1 MERSFERSHVKLK
14 VTWGGVGIVAVAI
27 LVLFIFNFDV
37 LRHWTA
43 IHIGSTKESGPYYG
57 FWSGFG
63 SDISEGAIAV
73 GLYTGLRKVNCH
85 SRMCWR
91 IGHHPLEGTPYHL
104 CKKHHPDVPKH
115 SARLEDIL
123 AQYQT
128 YKDSQGAA
136 APAAPRPS
144 GAAAAKKAPAKKAV
158 ARKVPVKR

>member
-1 MERSFERSHVKLK
+1 MKIKIQV
-14 VTWGGVGIVAVAI
+14 GVFALVAVVV

-91 IGHHPLEGTPYHL
+91 IGHHPLDGTPYHL
-104 CKKHHPDVPKH
+104 CKKHHPDVPRH
-115 SARLEDIL
+115 GARQEDIL
-123 AQYQT
+123 AQYQK
-128 YKDSQGAA
+128 YKDSQGSAVGT
-136 APAAPRPS
+136 APSP
-144 GAAAAKKAPAKKAV
+144 KKAPAAKKVPAKKA
-158 ARKVPVKR
+158 AATK

>member
-1 MERSFERSHVKLK
+1 MKLK
-14 VTWGGVGIVAVAI
+14 VTYGIAGLIVLVL

-85 SRMCWR
+85 SKMCWR

-115 SARLEDIL
+115 SAKLEDIL
-123 AQYQT
+123 AQYKT

-136 APAAPRPS
+136 AGGAPAPS
-144 GAAAAKKAPAKKAV
+144 GAGAAKKVPAKKVTVKKTVKKVAV
-158 ARKVPVKR
+158 K

>member
-1 MERSFERSHVKLK
+1 VKLK
-14 VTWGGVGIVAVAI
+14 VTWGGAGIVVVVF

-85 SRMCWR
+85 SKMCWR

-115 SARLEDIL
+115 SAKLEDIL
-123 AQYQT
+123 AQYQA
-128 YKDSQGAA
+128 YKDSQGT
-136 APAAPRPS
+136 APSAGAGPNNSRVAKKTSAPKKASP
-144 GAAAAKKAPAKKAV
+144 AKKAPVKA
-158 ARKVPVKR
+158 

>member
-1 MERSFERSHVKLK
+1 MRLK
-14 VTWGGVGIVAVAI
+14 VTYGVAGLVVLVL
-27 LVLFIFNFDV
+27 LVLFVFNFDV

-85 SRMCWR
+85 SKMCWR

-115 SARLEDIL
+115 SAKLEDIL

-136 APAAPRPS
+136 AGGAPGPS
-144 GAAAAKKAPAKKAV
+144 RAGAAKKAPAKKVAV
-158 ARKVPVKR
+158 KKTVKKVAVKK

>member
-1 MERSFERSHVKLK
+1 MKFKINLTV
-14 VTWGGVGIVAVAI
+14 VGVVALVL
-27 LVLFIFNFDV
+27 LVLFVFNFDV

-85 SRMCWR
+85 SKMCWR

-115 SARLEDIL
+115 SAKLEDIL

-128 YKDSQGAA
+128 YKDSQAA
-136 APAAPRPS
+136 ASPAPRPS
-144 GAAAAKKAPAKKAV
+144 RAATARKAPAKKAV
-158 ARKVPVKR
+158 AKRVPVKR